1 MLGSEVLH
9 NFWKQYGPNLMLRTG
24 DPLPHFRVTALDG
37 QRVTYATIWQRKI
50 VVLVTLPPVEST
62 PSLVNVQAFAAEM
75 QAACGDAECVI
86 TRDRV
91 DGVPCPGAVVAD
103 RWGEVV
109 HVASSAHPGEL
120 PDAPD
125 LIEWVEHVRNR
136 CPECEGEAK

>member
-1 MLGSEVLH
+1 
-9 NFWKQYGPNLMLRTG
+9 MLRTG
-24 DPLPHFRVTALDG
+24 DPLPHFSVTALDG
-37 QRVTYATIWQRKI
+37 RRVTYATIWQQQI
-50 VVLVTLPPVEST
+50 VVLVILPAAEPT
-62 PSLVNVQAFAAEM
+62 PSLARVQAFAAEL

-86 TRDRV
+86 TRDGV

>member
-1 MLGSEVLH
+1 
-9 NFWKQYGPNLMLRTG
+9 MLRPG
-24 DPLPHFRVTALDG
+24 DQLPHFTVTALDR
-37 QRVTYATIWQRKI
+37 QPVNYSTIWQRKI
-50 VVLVTLPPVEST
+50 LVLVSLPPEGSM
-62 PSLVNVQAFAAEM
+62 PLVDVSEFVAEM
-75 QAACGDAECVI
+75 RGASQPDTECVI

-120 PDAPD
+120 PDAQD

>member
-1 MLGSEVLH
+1 
-9 NFWKQYGPNLMLRTG
+9 MLRTG
-24 DPLPHFRVTALDG
+24 DPLPHFCVTAFDG
-37 QRVTYATIWQRKI
+37 KRVDYATIWQRKI
-50 VVLVTLPPVEST
+50 LVLVVLPAVESS
-62 PSLVNVQAFAAEM
+62 PSLPNIQAFAADM
-75 QAACGDAECVI
+75 QAAGGDAECVI

-109 HVASSAHPGEL
+109 HVASSADPGEM
-120 PDAPD
+120 PDAQD

>member
-1 MLGSEVLH
+1 VEIVRS
-9 NFWKQYGPNLMLRTG
+9 NLMLRTG
-24 DPLPHFRVTALDG
+24 DPLPHFNVTALDG
-37 QRVTYATIWQRKI
+37 QRVAYAAIWQRKI
-50 VVLVTLPPVEST
+50 VVLVLLPEVGSTPPPVD
-62 PSLVNVQAFAAEM
+62 VQTFAAEM
-75 QAACGDAECVI
+75 QAAGGDAECVI

-109 HVASSAHPGEL
+109 HVASTAGPGEL
-120 PDAPD
+120 PDAQD

>member
-1 MLGSEVLH
+1 
-9 NFWKQYGPNLMLRTG
+9 MLRTG
-24 DPLPHFRVTALDG
+24 DQLPHFSVTALDG

-50 VVLVTLPPVEST
+50 VVLVILPAVQST
-62 PSLVNVQAFAAEM
+62 PSLVNVQAFEAEM
-75 QAACGDAECVI
+75 RAACGPASSGVDRSDAECVI

-91 DGVPCPGAVVAD
+91 DAVPCPGAIVAD

-109 HVASSAHPGEL
+109 HVASSPHPGEL
-120 PDAPD
+120 PDAQD